1 VTVSDVCVCRRG
13 RWWEKNRGW
22 PIGHRLGE
30 GETAPRREHVVGN
43 FCFHDGRR
51 EMRFTT
57 VVIRLS
63 VSRPSLGYAQTWSCG
78 PNTEITFGNAHSVTV
93 VYGWCTLLSKVGGWQ
108 GSGQIGDGRHRT
120 HAYAS
125 RTLLV

>member
-1 VTVSDVCVCRRG
+1 MTVSDVCVCRRG
-13 RWWEKNRGW
+13 RLWEKNRGW

-30 GETAPRREHVVGN
+30 REAAPRREHVVGN

-63 VSRPSLGYAQTWSCG
+63 VSRPAWAA
-78 PNTEITFGNAHSVTV
+78 P
-93 VYGWCTLLSKVGGWQ
+93 
-108 GSGQIGDGRHRT
+108 RRT
-120 HAYAS
+120 HARWSLDGWLNEHGQFLATEGAS
-125 RTLLV
+125 GPTLETIHTAHSHSLIAGLLLMAG